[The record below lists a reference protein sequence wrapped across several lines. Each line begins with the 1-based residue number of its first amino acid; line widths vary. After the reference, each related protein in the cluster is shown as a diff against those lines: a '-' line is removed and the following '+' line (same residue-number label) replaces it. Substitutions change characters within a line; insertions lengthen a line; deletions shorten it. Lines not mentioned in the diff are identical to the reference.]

1 MGYCTIIYLPSDS
14 EWENAKSIFDKY
26 RIGADSVSN
35 QSIASQI
42 PDKSL
47 TFNALYGS
55 NESTVI
61 GMISENLEG
70 FRDSIKD
77 IPLYTYGGW
86 QTGVRGEWMEKYTVN
101 DLKDIST
108 ERKVELAGW
117 NSWLKELLESGFTK
131 KVGIVKHF
139 FTENNDQESF
149 LIRRTLQVNINDI
162 EESYLLYIEED
173 IAYEF
178 VK

>member
-1 MGYCTIIYLPSDS
+1 MGYCTIIYLPADS
-14 EWENAKSIFDKY
+14 EWEKSKSIFDKY
-26 RIGADSVSN
+26 RICADSVSN

-42 PDKSL
+42 SNKSL
-47 TFNALYGS
+47 TFKASYGS

-86 QTGVRGEWMEKYTVN
+86 QTGVRGEWMEKYTVT
-101 DLKDIST
+101 DVKAIT
-108 ERKVELAGW
+108 AERKEELAKW
-117 NSWLKELLESGFTK
+117 NSCIKELLESGCTK
-131 KVGIVKHF
+131 KVGLVKHF
-139 FTENNDQESF
+139 FTENIEQESF
-149 LIRRTLQVNINDI
+149 LIRRSLQVNIDDI

>member
-1 MGYCTIIYLPSDS
+1 MGYCTIIYLPAHS
-14 EWENAKSIFDKY
+14 EWEKAKSIFDKY
-26 RIGADSVSN
+26 GICADSVLN
-35 QSIASQI
+35 QNIASQI

-47 TFNALYGS
+47 TFNASYGS
-55 NESTVI
+55 NERSVI

-86 QTGVRGEWMEKYTVN
+86 QTGVRGEWMEKYTVT
-101 DLKDIST
+101 DEKDIPAD
-108 ERKVELAGW
+108 RKEELAKW
-117 NSWLKELLESGFTK
+117 NSCLKELFESGCTG
-131 KVGIVKHF
+131 KVGILKHF
-139 FTENNDQESF
+139 FTEKVEEESL
-149 LIRRTLQVNINDI
+149 LIRRSLQVNIKDI

-178 VK
+178 IK